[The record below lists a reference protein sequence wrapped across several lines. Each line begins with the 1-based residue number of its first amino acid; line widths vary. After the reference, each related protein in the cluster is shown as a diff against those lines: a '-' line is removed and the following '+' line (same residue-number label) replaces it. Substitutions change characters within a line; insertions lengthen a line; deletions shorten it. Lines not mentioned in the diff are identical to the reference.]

1 MTADRLAGYIAQMN
15 EAALK
20 ASDFLSGMGYDAFAA
35 DERTQMAVGMTLV
48 LIGDAAARIMQHYP
62 DFPVEHP
69 EIPWN
74 KIKGMR
80 NVVVHDYYELD
91 LPVVF
96 ETVQKALPDLVIQ
109 LDALRHWRPQGE

>member
-1 MTADRLAGYIAQMN
+1 MTVDRLADYIAQMK

-20 ASDFLSGMGYDAFAA
+20 ASNFLSGMSYDAFAA

-80 NVVVHDYYELD
+80 NVVVHDYYKLD

-96 ETVQKALPDLVIQ
+96 DTVQTAIPDL
-109 LDALRHWRPQGE
+109 LDRLHTLRHWRPQGE

>member
-1 MTADRLAGYIAQMN
+1 MTANRLTDYIAQMR
-15 EAALK
+15 EAAVK
-20 ASDFLSGMGYDAFAA
+20 ANGFVSDMLYDEFIA

-48 LIGDAAARIMQHYP
+48 LVGDAAARIMQHYP
-62 DFPVEHP
+62 DFAVEHP

-80 NVVVHDYYELD
+80 NVVVHAYYKLD

-96 ETVQKALPDLVIQ
+96 ETVRKALPDLVLQ
-109 LDALRHWRPQGE
+109 LNALHHWRPQGE